1 MILKNNVSLKSNFLT
16 TPNLMAGNEWLV
28 LVNPNAGTGKG
39 RKDWPVIEA
48 VLKEKKVEYFA
59 VFTERRFHAIL
70 LTRKYINEGFRKII
84 VVGGDGTLNEVING
98 IFAQNTCM
106 SSEIT
111 IGMIPVGTGNDW
123 ARMFGIPLDYRK
135 AAEVIMD
142 QKIFL
147 QDAGKVHFSLNNKFF
162 NRYFVNIAGTGFD
175 AIVTQKTN
183 ELKEKG
189 KTGKFLYFY
198 NILNSLFKHH
208 SSKITIEVDGRKMRY
223 NIFSLNVGICKFNG
237 GGMMQVPNA
246 DPADGLFDIT
256 VIRKIG
262 RFSVIRNLG
271 KLYNG
276 SIIHHPKVRSLR
288 GKNISIKAKSPVYLE
303 TDGESLGHSPFEFEI
318 IPGSISIIQGKRYA

>member
-1 MILKNNVSLKSNFLT
+1 MPEKK
-16 TPNLMAGNEWLV
+16 WLV
-28 LVNPNAGTGKG
+28 IVNPNAGTGKCK
-39 RKDWPVIEA
+39 KDWPFIETI
-48 VLKEKKVEYFA
+48 LKEKGIDSYL
-59 VFTERRFHAIL
+59 VFTERRFHAII
-70 LTRKYINEGFRKII
+70 LTRRYINQGFRKII

-98 IFAQNTCM
+98 IFAQLTCP

-135 AAEVIMD
+135 AADVILE

-162 NRYFVNIAGTGFD
+162 NRYFINIAGTGFD
-175 AIVTQKTN
+175 AVVAKKAN
-183 ELKEKG
+183 ELKEQG
-189 KTGKFLYFY
+189 RSGKFLYFY
-198 NILNSLFKHH
+198 NILISLFKHH
-208 SSKITIEVDGRKMRY
+208 SSRITIEVDGIKMKDHV
-223 NIFSLNVGICKFNG
+223 FSLNVGICKFNG

-276 SIIHHPKVRSLR
+276 RIIHHPKVRSLR

-303 TDGESLGHSPFEFEI
+303 TDGESLGHSPFKFEI
-318 IPGSISIIQGKRYA
+318 IPGSISIIQGKRYAS